1 MPRASISLV
10 ETAALVAASFGAGVN
25 AYLTVILLGVG
36 GRLGWAETPEAVQR
50 PWVMALS
57 AVMFAVEFVVDKV
70 PLLDSAWDL
79 VHTIVR
85 PSVGAALGAAIAGAD
100 LGQPQASI
108 LAAALS
114 LSAHVGKASTRLAIN
129 ASPEP
134 FTNIAASLAE
144 DGFVA
149 GLITLAMFRP
159 RLAAGVTVVAL
170 VVALTAGLVA
180 LRLAR
185 RGWRRLR
192 RRGRETPA
200 PAT

>member
-1 MPRASISLV
+1 M

-25 AYLTVILLGVG
+25 AYLTVLLLGVG
-36 GRLGWAETPEAVQR
+36 GRLGWADTPESLQR
-50 PWVMALS
+50 PSVMAVDAIL
-57 AVMFAVEFVVDKV
+57 FAVEFVVDKV

-79 VHTIVR
+79 LHTLVR
-85 PSVGAALGAAIAGAD
+85 PSVGAALGAAIAGAE

-108 LAAALS
+108 LAAALA

-134 FTNIAASLAE
+134 FTNIAASLLE

-149 GLITLAMFRP
+149 GVVSLAMFRP
-159 RLAAGVTVVAL
+159 RLAAAVAVVAL
-170 VVALTAGLVA
+170 AGALVASWFA

-192 RRGRETPA
+192 RAQYRGA
-200 PAT
+200 